1 MNKKII
7 KTTVVIN
14 IVICA
19 IIIILSRFF
28 WVGYIPSESMQ
39 PTLQVGQRVVC
50 DRTVDE
56 YARQDIIVFKMDEE
70 LLVKRVIGLPG
81 DVIEIHFGKVFING
95 GIINE
100 EYLPEGT
107 ITEDEGTTKYTVPE
121 NCVFVL
127 GDNRCNSM
135 DSRVYGFINIDDIE
149 GKVIYY

>member
-1 MNKKII
+1 
-7 KTTVVIN
+7 
-14 IVICA
+14 
-19 IIIILSRFF
+19 
-28 WVGYIPSESMQ
+28 MQ

-95 GIINE
+95 GTINE

-107 ITEDEGTTKYTVPE
+107 ITEDEGTTKYTVSE

-135 DSRVYGFINIDDIE
+135 DSRTYGFINIDDIE

>member
-28 WVGYIPSESMQ
+28 WVGYIPSESME
-39 PTLQVGQRVVC
+39 PTLNVGQRVVC

-70 LLVKRVIGLPG
+70 LLVKRIIGLPG
-81 DVIEIHFGKVFING
+81 DVIDINFGRVFVNG
-95 GIINE
+95 GAINE